1 MSNQRA
7 IIYSS
12 ILPLIAPNLMTI
24 SARPKR
30 SMVGVELVRLLAQ
43 SGDRI
48 FTTVRA
54 RELAPQV
61 GLRDAYVGEALYH
74 LRRNGWITSLRR
86 GLYALSYTVPGVA
99 PVHEYEVAMALVQ
112 PAAVSH
118 WSAFNHHGLTEQ
130 IPWKTFVLT
139 TTEASVPA
147 RGTSGGYDGDR
158 GYQAG
163 GMWYQFIQT
172 RPERF
177 FGVERIWVGE
187 ARVSITSLERTLL
200 DGLAMPR
207 YCGGFGDVIYAFGE
221 ASSRMD
227 VDRMVV
233 DAPRLGVAVA
243 KRLGWVLE
251 TQGIEGPY
259 LDELAAIPVKG
270 YRKLDANGLARGT
283 YTGRW
288 MLQENLPGY

>member
-1 MSNQRA
+1 
-7 IIYSS
+7 
-12 ILPLIAPNLMTI
+12 MTV

-48 FTTVRA
+48 FTTARA

-61 GLRDAYVGEALYH
+61 GLRDSYVGEALYH

-112 PAAVSH
+112 PAAISH
-118 WSAFNHHGLTEQ
+118 WSAFNHHELTEQ

-139 TTEASVPA
+139 TTDASVPA
-147 RGTSGGYDGDR
+147 RGTSDGDGDR

-207 YCGGFGDVIYAFGE
+207 YCGGFGDVVYAFGE

-233 DAPRLGVAVA
+233 DAPRLGVAVV

-251 TQGIEGPY
+251 TQGIEGAH
-259 LDELAAIPVKG
+259 LDQLAALPVKG
-270 YRKLDANGLARGT
+270 YRKLDANGPAMGT
-283 YTGRW
+283 YNGRW

>member
-1 MSNQRA
+1 
-7 IIYSS
+7 
-12 ILPLIAPNLMTI
+12 MTI

-48 FTTVRA
+48 FTTARA
-54 RELAPQV
+54 RELAPRV

-86 GLYALSYTVPGVA
+86 GLYGLSYTVPGVA

-112 PAAVSH
+112 PATISH

-147 RGTSGGYDGDR
+147 RSISDGDDGDR

-207 YCGGFGDVIYAFGE
+207 YCGGFSDVVYAFGE
-221 ASSRMD
+221 AASRMD

-251 TQGIEGPY
+251 THGIEGPH
-259 LDELAAIPVKG
+259 LEQLAALPVKG
-270 YRKLDANGLARGT
+270 YRKLDANGPGRGT
-283 YTGRW
+283 YNGRW

>member
-1 MSNQRA
+1 
-7 IIYSS
+7 
-12 ILPLIAPNLMTI
+12 
-24 SARPKR
+24 
-30 SMVGVELVRLLAQ
+30 MVGVELVRLLAQ
-43 SGDRI
+43 SGDHI
-48 FTTVRA
+48 FTTARA

-86 GLYALSYTVPGVA
+86 GVYALSYTVPGVA

-112 PAAVSH
+112 PAAISH

-130 IPWKTFVLT
+130 VPWKTFVLT

-147 RGTSGGYDGDR
+147 RSASDGGDGDR

-177 FGVERIWVGE
+177 FGVEKIWVGE

-207 YCGGFGDVIYAFGE
+207 YCGGFGDVVYAFGE

-251 TQGIEGPY
+251 TQGIEGPH
-259 LDELAAIPVKG
+259 LEQLAALPVKG
-270 YRKLDANGLARGT
+270 YRKLDANGPAKGT
-283 YTGRW
+283 YNGRW
-288 MLQENLPGY
+288 MLQENLPGH

>member
-1 MSNQRA
+1 MA
-7 IIYSS
+7 
-12 ILPLIAPNLMTI
+12 TTTKV
-24 SARPKR
+24 KR
-30 SMVGVELVRLLAQ
+30 SSVGIDLVRQLAQ
-43 SGDRI
+43 EGDRI
-48 FTTVRA
+48 FTTARA

-61 GLRDAYVGEALYH
+61 GLRDAYVGESLYH

-112 PAAVSH
+112 PGAISH
-118 WSAFNHHGLTEQ
+118 WSAFSHHGLTEQ

-147 RGTSGGYDGDR
+147 RSISDGDDGDR

-207 YCGGFGDVIYAFGE
+207 YCGGFGDVVYAFGE
-221 ASSRMD
+221 TASRMD
-227 VDRMVV
+227 IDRMVV

-251 TQGIEGPY
+251 THGIEGPH
-259 LDELAAIPVKG
+259 LEQLAALPVKG
-270 YRKLDANGLARGT
+270 YRKLDANGPGRGT
-283 YTGRW
+283 YNGRW

>member
-1 MSNQRA
+1 
-7 IIYSS
+7 
-12 ILPLIAPNLMTI
+12 MTV

-30 SMVGVELVRLLAQ
+30 STVGVELVRLLAQ

-48 FTTVRA
+48 FTTARA

-86 GLYALSYTVPGVA
+86 GLYAMSYTVPGVA

-130 IPWKTFVLT
+130 VPWKTFVLT

-147 RGTSGGYDGDR
+147 RGTADGDDGDR

-207 YCGGFGDVIYAFGE
+207 YCGGFGEVVHAFGE
-221 ASSRMD
+221 ATPRMD

-233 DAPRLGVAVA
+233 DALRLGAAVA

-251 TQGIEGPY
+251 TQGIEGRH
-259 LDELAAIPVKG
+259 LEQLAALPVKG
-270 YRKLDANGLARGT
+270 YRKLDASGPGKGRYN
-283 YTGRW
+283 GRW
-288 MLQENLPGY
+288 MLQENLPGVSGT

>member
-1 MSNQRA
+1 
-7 IIYSS
+7 
-12 ILPLIAPNLMTI
+12 MTI

-48 FTTVRA
+48 FTTARA

-86 GLYALSYTVPGVA
+86 GLYTLSYTVPGVA

-112 PAAVSH
+112 PAAISH
-118 WSAFNHHGLTEQ
+118 WTAFNHYGLTEQ

-147 RGTSGGYDGDR
+147 RGTTNGDDADR

-163 GMWYQFIQT
+163 GMWYQFVQT
-172 RPERF
+172 QPERF

-207 YCGGFGDVIYAFGE
+207 YCGGFGDIVYAFGE

-233 DAPRLGVAVA
+233 DAPKLGVAVA

-251 TQGIEGPY
+251 TQGIEGPH
-259 LDELAAIPVKG
+259 LEQLAALPVKG
-270 YRKLDANGLARGT
+270 YRKLDANGPGRGT
-283 YTGRW
+283 YNGRW

>member
-1 MSNQRA
+1 M
-7 IIYSS
+7 
-12 ILPLIAPNLMTI
+12 
-24 SARPKR
+24 
-30 SMVGVELVRLLAQ
+30 RLLSQ
-43 SGDRI
+43 TGDRI
-48 FTTVRA
+48 FTTSRA

-112 PAAVSH
+112 PAAISH
-118 WSAFNHHGLTEQ
+118 WSALNYHGLTEQ

-139 TTEASVPA
+139 TTDASVPA
-147 RGTSGGYDGDR
+147 RGTSDASDR

-177 FGVERIWVGE
+177 FGVERVWVGE

-207 YCGGFGDVIYAFGE
+207 YCGGFGEVVYVFGE
-221 ASSRMD
+221 ALPRAD
-227 VDRMVV
+227 IDRMVA

-251 TQGIEGPY
+251 THGIEDRH
-259 LDELAAIPVKG
+259 LEELAALPVKG
-270 YRKLDANGLARGT
+270 YRKLDANGTGKGG
-283 YTGRW
+283 YNGRW
-288 MLQENLPGY
+288 MLQENLPGALSA

>member
-1 MSNQRA
+1 MA
-7 IIYSS
+7 
-12 ILPLIAPNLMTI
+12 TTTKV
-24 SARPKR
+24 KR
-30 SMVGVELVRLLAQ
+30 SSVGIDLVRQLAQ
-43 SGDRI
+43 EGDRI
-48 FTTVRA
+48 FTTARA

-74 LRRNGWITSLRR
+74 LRRNSWITSLRR

-112 PAAVSH
+112 PAAISH

-147 RGTSGGYDGDR
+147 RSISDGDDGDR

-187 ARVSITSLERTLL
+187 VRVSITSLERTLL

-207 YCGGFGDVIYAFGE
+207 YCGGFGDVVYAFGE
-221 ASSRMD
+221 AASRMD
-227 VDRMVV
+227 VDSMVV

-251 TQGIEGPY
+251 TQGIEGPH
-259 LDELAAIPVKG
+259 LEQLAALPVKG
-270 YRKLDANGLARGT
+270 YRKLDANGPVRGT
-283 YTGRW
+283 YNGRW

>member
-1 MSNQRA
+1 MVVSFADRTV
-7 IIYSS
+7 S
-12 ILPLIAPNLMTI
+12 NLMTI

-48 FTTVRA
+48 FTTARA
-54 RELAPQV
+54 RELAPRV

-99 PVHEYEVAMALVQ
+99 SVHEYEVAMALVQ
-112 PAAVSH
+112 PAAISH

-147 RGTSGGYDGDR
+147 RSISDGDDGDR

-207 YCGGFGDVIYAFGE
+207 YCGGFGDVVYAFGE
-221 ASSRMD
+221 AASRMD

-251 TQGIEGPY
+251 TQGIEGPH
-259 LDELAAIPVKG
+259 LEQLAALPVKG
-270 YRKLDANGLARGT
+270 YRKLDANGPGRGT
-283 YTGRW
+283 YNGRW